1 MIAKPLISILQII
14 SVESAIYLLS
24 SINTFKKDEVGNN
37 EYKNINKSENKIVK
51 FLTKLKS

>member
-37 EYKNINKSENKIVK
+37 EYKSINKSENKIVK